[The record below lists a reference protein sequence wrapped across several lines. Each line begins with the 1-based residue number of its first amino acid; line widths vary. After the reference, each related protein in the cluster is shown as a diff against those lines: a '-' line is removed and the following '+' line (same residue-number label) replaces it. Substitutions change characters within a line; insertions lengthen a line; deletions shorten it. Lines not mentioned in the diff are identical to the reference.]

1 MSVLPRV
8 LLASVLLLP
17 TLSRAAE
24 DDQRGALLFSNWRST
39 AGPQLEAFE
48 SYLVRQ
54 NVAQVVPAYQL
65 LRTASMWK
73 ECRAQPFQVPPP
85 QLWPQV
91 VDVLR
96 LLQELRARNVLGS
109 FEVVSAYR
117 DPELNRCAGGAPRS
131 AHVLFAVDL
140 RPLEPD
146 AGARLC
152 RFWREEGKPWN
163 MGLSRYPT
171 GRVHIDRN
179 GYRTWGASHG
189 RGSSFCLK

>member
-1 MSVLPRV
+1 VKAIHS
-8 LLASVLLLP
+8 LLIAALLTFATPLF
-17 TLSRAAE
+17 AAE
-24 DDQRGALLFSNWRST
+24 DEERSADLFAHWRASQ
-39 AGPQLEAFE
+39 GPQLEAFE
-48 SYLVRQ
+48 AYLVRQ
-54 NVAQVVPAYQL
+54 RVAQVVPVYQL

-85 QLWPQV
+85 QLWPKV
-91 VDVLR
+91 ADVLK
-96 LLQELRARNVLGS
+96 LLQELRNRGVLTA

-117 DPELNRCAGGAPRS
+117 DPQLNRCAGGAPRS

-140 RPLEPD
+140 RPVEPD

-152 RFWREEGKPWN
+152 RFWREQGRPWN
-163 MGLSRYPT
+163 MGLSRYPS